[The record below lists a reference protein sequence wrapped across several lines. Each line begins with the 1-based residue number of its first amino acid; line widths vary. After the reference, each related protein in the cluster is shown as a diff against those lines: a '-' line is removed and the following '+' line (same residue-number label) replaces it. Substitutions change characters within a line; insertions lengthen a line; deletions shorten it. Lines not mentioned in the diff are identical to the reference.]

1 MVVRSSAPG
10 RRTGR
15 QESIAFVY
23 ADGDDAWLD
32 GDAPVAG
39 GGVTTCGVRG
49 SPARLR
55 AEPGSA

>member
-1 MVVRSSAPG
+1 M
-10 RRTGR
+10 
-15 QESIAFVY
+15 Y